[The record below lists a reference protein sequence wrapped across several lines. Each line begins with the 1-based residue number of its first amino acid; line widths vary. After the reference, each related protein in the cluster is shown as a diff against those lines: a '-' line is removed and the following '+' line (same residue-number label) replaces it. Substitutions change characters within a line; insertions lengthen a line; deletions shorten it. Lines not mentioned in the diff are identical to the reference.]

1 MAHPD
6 RRHLILSGAAAL
18 AAAVLPRPVWATQT
32 CVLERGVRLCH
43 SRLSNRLRAQTTRRQ
58 NREQWCWAAA
68 LSMIFGYY
76 GHPISQEKIVKDIW
90 GRIVDVPRHVDD
102 VMRDIN
108 RSWFDDRGRRFQVT
122 GKRLTLHHIELPKQA
137 ARALEQNQP
146 LIVGTLGHATV
157 LTEMRWSIDA
167 DGQLFV
173 SHLIVSDPAD
183 GSVRNLTLEERLL
196 TAFVAA
202 VDVRR
207 S

>member
-1 MAHPD
+1 MVYFD
-6 RRHLILSGAAAL
+6 RRKLILSGAAAL
-18 AAAVLPRPVWATQT
+18 AVA
-32 CVLERGVRLCH
+32 GVSRAGKTAQICTLSDGTRWCR
-43 SRLSNRLRAQTTRRQ
+43 SRLYAQMHAQTTQRQ
-58 NREQWCWAAA
+58 NRAQWCWAAS

-76 GHPISQEKIVKDIW
+76 GHPTSQERIVEEVW

-108 RSWFDDRGRRFQVT
+108 RSWVDNRGRRFRASGQ
-122 GKRLTLHHIELPKQA
+122 RLTLHHIELPKLAAQA
-137 ARALEQNQP
+137 LAENRP

-173 SHLIVSDPAD
+173 SDLIVSDPAD
-183 GSVRNLTLEERLL
+183 GSIRNLTLEERLL
-196 TAFVAA
+196 TDFVAV
-202 VDVRR
+202 VDVQR